1 MFALCISVII
11 NTIITVYVPLE
22 SVNYK
27 FDSVILFWG
36 VMSQMANCI
45 IFRMLKV
52 LEDDP
57 LLHARKERNPIMTHN
72 AGFLAFAGRGSEIP

>member
-1 MFALCISVII
+1 
-11 NTIITVYVPLE
+11 
-22 SVNYK
+22 
-27 FDSVILFWG
+27 
-36 VMSQMANCI
+36 MSQMANCI

-72 AGFLAFAGRGSEIP
+72 AGFLAFAGRESEIP